1 MIPVPYLGSIC
12 HKAFALALSP
22 HRAFEMKS
30 NQYLE
35 KFVIVFIL
43 SQLSIRDE
51 KSAYPRC
58 NGRER
63 AVAEDTL
70 RQARVGVP
78 ELAGYTCELYVNGR
92 FNPAEFGL
100 RA

>member
-1 MIPVPYLGSIC
+1 
-12 HKAFALALSP
+12 
-22 HRAFEMKS
+22 MKS

-43 SQLSIRDE
+43 SQLSIRDDE
-51 KSAYPRC
+51 KSALSALQRPRTSR
-58 NGRER
+58 GRR
-63 AVAEDTL
+63 YAAAG
-70 RQARVGVP
+70 ARVGVP